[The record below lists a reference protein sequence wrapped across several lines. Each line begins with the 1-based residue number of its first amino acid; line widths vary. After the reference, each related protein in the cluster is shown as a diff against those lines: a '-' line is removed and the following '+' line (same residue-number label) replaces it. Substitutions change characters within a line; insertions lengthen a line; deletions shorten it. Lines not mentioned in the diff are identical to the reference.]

1 MFTIFTVAHTGILRF
16 VSAVRPF
23 MRLLI
28 HDYAGHPFQI
38 QLSREL
44 ARRGHTVLH
53 AFAGE
58 LQTPR
63 GELTRR
69 ADDPQ
74 EFEVRE
80 VAMDPDYAKFK
91 YSFRRRRRMEIAYGR
106 RLAQLITEWK
116 PDAVLSSN
124 TPTVTQQ
131 PALRAA
137 KQAGARF
144 VMWHQDFYSIAVDKL
159 VRKKI
164 PVVGALI
171 GKYYRWMER
180 RQLQG
185 SDHIVAITEDFVPIM
200 EREFG
205 VPRRKVTVIPNWA
218 PLETLPVLPKDNDWS
233 RAHGLQDCFVYLYT
247 GTLGMKHNPDLL
259 LQLARQCRD
268 HPRARVVVI
277 SEGIGA
283 DWLRARLEEDKVTNL
298 LLLPYQPFRVLPQV
312 LAAGDV
318 LVAVLEEDAGVF
330 SVPSKVLTYL
340 CAARPLLLAVPA
352 VNLAARIIR
361 EQQAGLTVPPSGTQE
376 FLAAAAR
383 LMDEPG
389 TAAEMAR
396 RARAY
401 AEEHFN
407 IEAIAERFE
416 KLLAQGAR

>member
-1 MFTIFTVAHTGILRF
+1 MRF
-16 VSAVRPF
+16 
-23 MRLLI
+23 LI

-69 ADDPQ
+69 ADDAPGFSVQ
-74 EFEVRE
+74 E
-80 VAMDPDYAKFK
+80 VAMDADYAKYK
-91 YSFRRRRRMEIAYGR
+91 YSFRRRRSMEMAYGR
-106 RLAQLITEWK
+106 RLGALITEWR
-116 PDAVLSSN
+116 PDAVLSAN
-124 TPTVTQQ
+124 TPTETQQ
-131 PALRAA
+131 PALAA
-137 KQAGARF
+137 TKRLGARF
-144 VMWHQDFYSIAVDKL
+144 LLWHQDFYSIAVDKL

-164 PVVGALI
+164 PVLGALI

-180 RQLQG
+180 RQLQA
-185 SDHIVAITEDFVPIM
+185 SDHIVAITQDFVPIM

-205 VPRRKVTVIPNWA
+205 VPAEKVSVIPNWA
-218 PLETLPVLPKDNDWS
+218 PLETLPALEKDNEWS
-233 RAHGLQDCFVYLYT
+233 RAQDLHAAFVFLYT

-259 LQLARQCRD
+259 LQLALQCRE
-268 HPRARVVVI
+268 HPQARVVVI
-277 SEGIGA
+277 SEGMGA
-283 DWLRARLEEDKVTNL
+283 DWLRGRAKECGLTNL
-298 LLLPYQPFRVLPQV
+298 VLLPYQPFSVLPQV

-318 LVAVLEEDAGVF
+318 LLAVLEEDAGVF

-352 VNLAARIIR
+352 VNLAARII
-361 EQQAGLTVPPSGTQE
+361 EEEKAGLTVPPSGTAE

-383 LMDEPG
+383 LMREPD
-389 TAAEMAR
+389 TCREMAA

-401 AEEHFN
+401 AGANFT
-407 IEAIAERFE
+407 IGTIGDRFE
-416 KLLAQGAR
+416 ALLQA

>member
-1 MFTIFTVAHTGILRF
+1 
-16 VSAVRPF
+16 

-28 HDYAGHPFQI
+28 HDYAGHPFQV

-63 GELTRR
+63 GELTKR
-69 ADDPQ
+69 ADDAETFAVQ
-74 EFEVRE
+74 E
-80 VAMDPDYAKFK
+80 VAMDPDYAKHK
-91 YSFRRRRRMEIAYGR
+91 YSFRRRRSMEIAYGR
-106 RLAQLITEWK
+106 RLGALIAEWK
-116 PDAVLSSN
+116 PVVVLSSN
-124 TPTVTQQ
+124 TPTETQQ
-131 PALRAA
+131 PALVAT
-137 KQAGARF
+137 KQLGARF
-144 VMWHQDFYSIAVDKL
+144 IMWHQDFYSIAVDKL

-164 PVVGALI
+164 PVLGALI

-185 SDHIVAITEDFVPIM
+185 CEHIVAITEDFVPIM

-205 VPRRKVTVIPNWA
+205 VPAEKVSVIPNWA
-218 PLETLPVLPKDNDWS
+218 PLEALPALAKDNEWS
-233 RAHGLQDCFVYLYT
+233 RAQSLHDCFVFLYT

-259 LQLARQCRD
+259 LQLALQCRE
-268 HPRARVVVI
+268 HPEARVVVI

-283 DWLRARLEEDKVTNL
+283 EWLRERVKEHRLTNL
-298 LLLPYQPFRVLPQV
+298 LLLPYQPFKVLPQV

-318 LVAVLEEDAGVF
+318 LLAVLEEDAGVF
-330 SVPSKVLTYL
+330 SVPSKVLTCL

-352 VNLAARIIR
+352 VNLAARII
-361 EQQAGLTVPPSGTQE
+361 EENTAGLTVPPSGTAE

-383 LMDEPG
+383 LMREPD
-389 TAAEMAR
+389 TCREMAA

-401 AEEHFN
+401 AEANFT
-407 IEAIAERFE
+407 IATIGDRFE
-416 KLLAQGAR
+416 TLLK

>member
-1 MFTIFTVAHTGILRF
+1 
-16 VSAVRPF
+16 

-69 ADDPQ
+69 DDDAPGFSVQ
-74 EFEVRE
+74 E
-80 VAMDPDYAKFK
+80 VAMDPDYTKHK
-91 YSFRRRRRMEIAYGR
+91 YSFRRRRSMEIAYGR
-106 RLAQLITEWK
+106 RLAALIAEWK
-116 PDAVLSSN
+116 PEAVLSAN
-124 TPTVTQQ
+124 TPTETQQ
-131 PALRAA
+131 PALVAA
-137 KQAGARF
+137 NKCGARF
-144 VMWHQDFYSIAVDKL
+144 LMWHQDFYSIAVDKL

-164 PVVGALI
+164 PVLGALI

-180 RQLQG
+180 RQLQA

-205 VPRRKVTVIPNWA
+205 VTRSKVSVIPNWA
-218 PLETLPVLPKDNDWS
+218 PIETLPALPKDNEWS
-233 RAHGLQDCFVYLYT
+233 RAQGLHDCFVYLYT

-259 LQLARQCRD
+259 LQLALQCRD
-268 HPRARVVVI
+268 NPNARVVVI
-277 SEGIGA
+277 TEGIGA
-283 DWLRARLEEDKVTNL
+283 DWLRARIEEQKLTNL
-298 LLLPYQPFRVLPQV
+298 TVLPYQPFKVLPQV
-312 LAAGDV
+312 LASGDV

-352 VNLAARIIR
+352 VNLAARIIQ
-361 EQQAGLTVPPSGTQE
+361 EENTGLTVPPAGTAE
-376 FLAAAAR
+376 FLAAARRLFAEPDTAR
-383 LMDEPG
+383 AMG
-389 TAAEMAR
+389 T

-401 AEEHFN
+401 AEKHFT
-407 IEAIAERFE
+407 ITTIGDRFE
-416 KLLAQGAR
+416 KLLVS